1 MASPF
6 AKYQSEQVQQIA
18 PGFVEAFGRA
28 GASIGQGIASA
39 ASSIGKGMEAAE
51 QRQIELAKQA
61 GALKP
66 YLNSEVANVTRSI
79 ENGFL
84 QVGKDGKVSIT
95 PGQEGNLDANKV
107 GRAIDLYNQTDGG
120 KKELKAADLAGVI
133 GTIQSYDTL
142 EKQASDRVAAAGA
155 ARKAQVE
162 LDNSILEGKVK
173 KFTLTK
179 GASDALLTQA
189 KQAQE
194 EADFLSGDP
203 SVPRDVIQQRY
214 AMAAGIKDQA
224 LNIVRDSFADVGINI
239 AAYNPQPPA
248 RPPVTPGAVP
258 MGLDVSSLQTVPTPV
273 PSFGAAPA
281 GMDFSAFDARLR
293 AGSAPAPVSAPTPA
307 ATQATPTPMAPAA
320 KPVAQPAPA
329 PAVQP
334 AAPVAQAPAA
344 PAAPVQPVSPQNLL
358 TNKMAKQAV
367 TPPAGQ
373 PPAAVTPV
381 APTVGLQSK
390 TANEIIARQSE
401 ERQNYLNANTALQS
415 TLRGVPGLPPS
426 SRENLL
432 KNIEANKSKITAIDK
447 LLNDQT
453 AIIAEQ
459 SKAESQAVSAKA
471 TSTSEQRQLV
481 GAFEKAYPMAGGGW
495 IFEPRANA
503 MEALNRGE
511 IKSLEEAALT
521 TKFGPQFQG
530 SFDDVKDTLSSLD
543 GFMKAAIATDRAIDK
558 RLASGDKYL
567 DRLAFTSKDFTT
579 LAEGNIAEKLL
590 LANMRKIIVSGGNF
604 SDQDRKFILE
614 AIASINTL
622 DATKG
627 AKYFKKLNSVMAQMG
642 YSMYADKLA
651 VARFVNRPDL
661 TGDDKSPMSRVRQD
675 FETRFGT
682 GEARAEL
689 EALVAAQL
697 KTAKPSDISSL
708 RSAIEEFATAP
719 APEKK

>member
-18 PGFVEAFGRA
+18 PGFVEAFA
-28 GASIGQGIASA
+28 KSGAAIGQGIAGGV
-39 ASSIGKGMEAAE
+39 SSVAKGMEVAE
-51 QRQIELAKQA
+51 QKKIELAKQQ

-66 YLNSEVANVTRSI
+66 YLNSEIANVQRSI

-120 KKELKAADLAGVI
+120 KKELKAVDLAGVV
-133 GTIQSYDTL
+133 GTIQTYDAL

-155 ARKAQVE
+155 ARKAAVD
-162 LDNSILEGKVK
+162 LDNSILEGRVK

-179 GASDALLTQA
+179 GASDAILVQA
-189 KQAQE
+189 KQAQD
-194 EADFLSGDP
+194 EADALSQDP
-203 SVPRDVIQQRY
+203 SVPRDVVAQRY
-214 AMAAGIKDQA
+214 AMAAGLKDQA
-224 LNIVRDSFADVGINI
+224 LNIVKDSFAGEGVDI
-239 AAYNPQPPA
+239 AAYAPQPPV
-248 RPPVTPGAVP
+248 RPAVTPGAVP
-258 MGLDVSSLQTVPTPV
+258 MGLDVSSLKTVPTPV
-273 PSFGAAPA
+273 PSFGAVPA
-281 GMDFSAFDARLR
+281 GLDFSAFDARLR
-293 AGSAPAPVSAPTPA
+293 AGSAPTPTPA
-307 ATQATPTPMAPAA
+307 QAPVAPAA
-320 KPVAQPAPA
+320 VPKVPPVATAAKPTGAPESPTAA
-329 PAVQP
+329 PSVQP
-334 AAPVAQAPAA
+334 AAPA
-344 PAAPVQPVSPQNLL
+344 QPVSPQNLL

-367 TPPAGQ
+367 TPPAEA
-373 PPAAVTPV
+373 PAAGQTAAAP
-381 APTVGLQSK
+381 APTVGLQSQ
-390 TANEIIARQSE
+390 TANEIITRQAG
-401 ERQNYLNANTALQS
+401 ERQNYLNANTAIQN
-415 TLRGVPGLPPS
+415 TLRSVPGLPAS

-432 KNIEANKSKITAIDK
+432 KSIEANKTKITAIDK
-447 LLNDQT
+447 LITDQT

-459 SKAESQAVSAKA
+459 AKAEAAGTTAKA
-471 TSTSEQRQLV
+471 ASTSEQRQLV

-495 IFEPRANA
+495 IFESRANA

-627 AKYFKKLNSVMAQMG
+627 AQYFKKLNSVMAQMG

-661 TGDDKSPMSRVRQD
+661 TGDDKSPMTRVRQD

-697 KTAKPSDISSL
+697 KKAKSSDISSL

>member
-18 PGFVEAFGRA
+18 PGFVEAFA
-28 GASIGQGIASA
+28 KSGAAIGQGIAGA

-51 QRQIELAKQA
+51 QQKIELAKQQ

-120 KKELKAADLAGVI
+120 KKELKAVDLAGVV
-133 GTIQSYDTL
+133 GTIQTYDAL

-155 ARKAQVE
+155 ARKAAVD
-162 LDNSILEGKVK
+162 LDNSILEGRVK

-179 GASDALLTQA
+179 GASDSLLGQA

-203 SVPRDVIQQRY
+203 SVPRDVVAQRY
-214 AMAAGIKDQA
+214 AMAAGLKDQA
-224 LNIVRDSFADVGINI
+224 MNIVRDSFADVGVDIE
-239 AAYNPQPPA
+239 AYSPQPPA

-258 MGLDVSSLQTVPTPV
+258 MGLDVSSLRTVPTPV
-273 PSFGAAPA
+273 PSFGATPAAAPA
-281 GMDFSAFDARLR
+281 ATP
-293 AGSAPAPVSAPTPA
+293 SAPAP
-307 ATQATPTPMAPAA
+307 MASAA

-329 PAVQP
+329 PSVQP
-334 AAPVAQAPAA
+334 APPVAQAPAA
-344 PAAPVQPVSPQNLL
+344 AKTAPAQLVSPQNLL
-358 TNKMAKQAV
+358 TAPMPKQAV

-373 PPAAVTPV
+373 PPAAGQTAA
-381 APTVGLQSK
+381 APAQTVGLQSQ
-390 TANEIIARQSE
+390 TANEIITRQAG
-401 ERQNYLNANTALQS
+401 ERQNYLNANTAIQS
-415 TLRGVPGLPPS
+415 TLRSVPGLPAS

-447 LLNDQT
+447 LITDQT

-459 SKAESQAVSAKA
+459 AKAEAAGTTAKA
-471 TSTSEQRQLV
+471 ASTSEQRQLV
-481 GAFEKAYPMAGGGW
+481 GAFEKGAPMAGGGW
-495 IFEPRANA
+495 MYSTRANA

-543 GFMKAAIATDRAIDK
+543 GFMKAAISTDKAIDK
-558 RLASGDKYL
+558 RLASGDQYL

-579 LAEGNIAEKLL
+579 LATGNVAEKML
-590 LANMRKIIVSGGNF
+590 LANMRKAIVSGGNF

-614 AIASINTL
+614 AVASINTL
-622 DATKG
+622 DPTKG
-627 AKYFKKLNSVMAQMG
+627 AKYFKDLNKVMAQMAF
-642 YSMYADKLA
+642 SMYADKLA
-651 VARFVNRPDL
+651 VAGFVNRPDL
-661 TGDDKSPMSRVRQD
+661 TGDDKSPMTRVRQD
-675 FETRFGT
+675 FEARFGT
-682 GEARAEL
+682 GTARAEL
-689 EALVAAQL
+689 EALIEQQYGN
-697 KTAKPSDISSL
+697 AKSGEVSAL
-708 RSAIEEFATAP
+708 RSAIEEFANAKEEP
-719 APEKK
+719 KK

>member
-28 GASIGQGIASA
+28 GASIGQGIASIG
-39 ASSIGKGMEAAE
+39 SSIGKGIEVAE
-51 QRQIELAKQA
+51 QKKIELARQQ

-66 YLNSEVANVTRSI
+66 YLNSEVANVQRSI

-133 GTIQSYDTL
+133 STIQSYDTL
-142 EKQASDRVAAAGA
+142 EKQAADRAAAAGA
-155 ARKAQVE
+155 ARKAAVD
-162 LDNSILEGKVK
+162 LDNSILEGRVK

-189 KQAQE
+189 KQAE
-194 EADFLSGDP
+194 DEAGFLAQDP
-203 SVPRDVIQQRY
+203 SIPRDVVAQRY
-214 AMAAGIKDQA
+214 AMAAGLKDQA
-224 LNIVRDSFADVGINI
+224 LNIVRDSFAGEGIDI
-239 AAYNPQPPA
+239 AAFAPQPPA

-281 GMDFSAFDARLR
+281 A
-293 AGSAPAPVSAPTPA
+293 TPA
-307 ATQATPTPMAPAA
+307 APAPMAPAA
-320 KPVAQPAPA
+320 KSVAQPAPA
-329 PAVQP
+329 PSVQP
-334 AAPVAQAPAA
+334 AAPVAQAPVAPSAA
-344 PAAPVQPVSPQNLL
+344 PAQPVSPQNLL
-358 TNKMAKQAV
+358 TGKMPKQAV

-373 PPAAVTPV
+373 PPAVGQVAAAPAPV
-381 APTVGLQSK
+381 VGLQSQ
-390 TANEIIARQSE
+390 TANEIITRQAG
-401 ERQNYLNANTALQS
+401 ERRNYLNANAAIES
-415 TLRGVPGLPPS
+415 TLRSVPGLPAS

-432 KNIEANKSKITAIDK
+432 KSIEANKSKITAIDK
-447 LLNDQT
+447 LITDQT

-459 SKAESQAVSAKA
+459 AKAEAEGTKAKA
-471 TSTSEQRQLV
+471 ATTSEQRQLV
-481 GAFEKAYPMAGGGW
+481 GAFEKGAPMAGGGW
-495 IFEPRANA
+495 MHQTRAAA

-530 SFDDVKDTLSSLD
+530 SFDDVKDTLSSID
-543 GFMKAAIATDRAIDK
+543 GFMKAAIATDKAIDK

-567 DRLAFTSKDFTT
+567 ERIPFTAKDFTT
-579 LAEGNIAEKLL
+579 LATGNVAEKML
-590 LANMRKIIVSGGNF
+590 LANMRKAIVSGGNF

-614 AIASINTL
+614 AVASINTL
-622 DATKG
+622 DPTKG
-627 AKYFKKLNSVMAQMG
+627 AQYFKKLNTVMAQMAF
-642 YSMYADKLA
+642 SMYADKLS
-651 VARFVNRPDL
+651 VAGFVNRPDL
-661 TGDDKSPMSRVRQD
+661 TGDDKSPMTRVRQD
-675 FETRFGT
+675 FDARFGT
-682 GEARAEL
+682 GTARAEL
-689 EALVAAQL
+689 EALIGAQL
-697 KTAKPSDISSL
+697 KEVKSSEVSSL
-708 RSAIEEFATAP
+708 RSAIEEFANPT

>member
-18 PGFVEAFGRA
+18 PGFVEAYGRA
-28 GASIGQGIASA
+28 GAAIGQGIAGGVSA
-39 ASSIGKGMEAAE
+39 VAKGMEVAE
-51 QRQIELAKQA
+51 QKKIELAKQQ

-66 YLNSEVANVTRSI
+66 YLNSEVANVQRSI

-120 KKELKAADLAGVI
+120 KKELKAVDLAGVI
-133 GTIQSYDTL
+133 GTIQTYDAL

-155 ARKAQVE
+155 ARKAAVD
-162 LDNSILEGKVK
+162 LDNSILEGRVK

-179 GASDALLTQA
+179 GASDSLLGQA

-203 SVPRDVIQQRY
+203 SVPRDVVAQRY
-214 AMAAGIKDQA
+214 AMAAGLKDQA
-224 LNIVRDSFADVGINI
+224 MNIVRDSFADVGVDIE
-239 AAYNPQPPA
+239 AYSPQPPA

-258 MGLDVSSLQTVPTPV
+258 MGLDVSSLRTVPTPV

-281 GMDFSAFDARLR
+281 AAP
-293 AGSAPAPVSAPTPA
+293 AATPSAPAP
-307 ATQATPTPMAPAA
+307 MASAA

-329 PAVQP
+329 PSVQP
-334 AAPVAQAPAA
+334 APPVAQAPAA
-344 PAAPVQPVSPQNLL
+344 AKTAPAQLVSPQNLL
-358 TNKMAKQAV
+358 TAPMPKQAV

-373 PPAAVTPV
+373 PPADGQTAAAP
-381 APTVGLQSK
+381 APTVGLQSQ
-390 TANEIIARQSE
+390 TANEIITRQAG
-401 ERQNYLNANTALQS
+401 ERQNYLNANTAIQS
-415 TLRGVPGLPPS
+415 TLRSVPGLPAS

-447 LLNDQT
+447 LITDQT

-459 SKAESQAVSAKA
+459 AKAEAAGTTAKA
-471 TSTSEQRQLV
+471 ASTSEQRQLV
-481 GAFEKAYPMAGGGW
+481 GAFEKAAPMAGGGW
-495 IFEPRANA
+495 MYSTRANA
-503 MEALNRGE
+503 MDALNRGE

-543 GFMKAAIATDRAIDK
+543 GFMKAAIATDKAIDK
-558 RLASGDKYL
+558 RLASGDQYL

-579 LAEGNIAEKLL
+579 LATGNVAEKML
-590 LANMRKIIVSGGNF
+590 LANMRKAIVSGGNF

-614 AIASINTL
+614 AVASINTL
-622 DATKG
+622 DPTKG
-627 AKYFKKLNSVMAQMG
+627 AKYFKDLNKVMAQMAF
-642 YSMYADKLA
+642 SMYADKLA
-651 VARFVNRPDL
+651 VAGFVNRPDL
-661 TGDDKSPMSRVRQD
+661 TGDDKSPMTRVRQD
-675 FETRFGT
+675 FEARFGT
-682 GEARAEL
+682 GTARAEL
-689 EALVAAQL
+689 EALIEQQYGN
-697 KTAKPSDISSL
+697 AKSGEVSAL
-708 RSAIEEFATAP
+708 RSAIEEFANAKEEP
-719 APEKK
+719 KK

>member
-18 PGFVEAFGRA
+18 PGFVEAYGRA
-28 GASIGQGIASA
+28 GAAIGQGLANIG
-39 ASSIGKGMEAAE
+39 SSVVAGYEEAE
-51 QRQIELAKQA
+51 KKQIELAKQQ

-84 QVGKDGKVSIT
+84 QVGKDGKVSIV
-95 PGQEGNLDANKV
+95 PGQEDNLDPNKI

-142 EKQASDRVAAAGA
+142 EKQATDRVAAAGA
-155 ARKAQVE
+155 ARRAAVD
-162 LDNSILEGKVK
+162 LDNSILEGRVK

-179 GASDALLTQA
+179 NASDALLTQA
-189 KQAQE
+189 KQAEE
-194 EADFLSGDP
+194 EAGLLAADP
-203 SVPRDVIQQRY
+203 SVPRDVVQQRY
-214 AMAAGIKDQA
+214 ALAAGLKDQA
-224 LNIVRDSFADVGINI
+224 LKIVNDSFAADGIDLST
-239 AAYNPQPPA
+239 YNPQPAA
-248 RPPVTPGAVP
+248 RPAVTPGAVP
-258 MGLDVSSLQTVPTPV
+258 MGLDVSSLRTVPTPV
-273 PSFGAAPA
+273 PSFETAPAAPA
-281 GMDFSAFDARLR
+281 T
-293 AGSAPAPVSAPTPA
+293 TPS
-307 ATQATPTPMAPAA
+307 APAA
-320 KPVAQPAPA
+320 KPVAKPAPA
-329 PAVQP
+329 AQP
-334 AAPVAQAPAA
+334 AAPVAKAPTAA
-344 PAAPVQPVSPQNLL
+344 KSAPVQPVSPQNLL
-358 TNKMAKQAV
+358 TGKMPKQTV

-373 PPAAVTPV
+373 PPAAGQTAAAP
-381 APTVGLQSK
+381 APTVGLQSQ
-390 TANEIIARQSE
+390 TANEIITRQAG
-401 ERQNYLNANTALQS
+401 ERQNYLNANTAIQN
-415 TLRGVPGLPPS
+415 TLRSVPGIPAS

-432 KNIEANKSKITAIDK
+432 KTIEANKTKITAIDK
-447 LLNDQT
+447 LITDQT

-459 SKAESQAVSAKA
+459 AKAEAAGTTAKA
-471 TSTSEQRQLV
+471 ASTSEQRQLV

-495 IFEPRANA
+495 IFESRANA

-627 AKYFKKLNSVMAQMG
+627 AQYFKKLNSVMAQMG

-661 TGDDKSPMSRVRQD
+661 TGDDKSPMTRVRQD
-675 FETRFGT
+675 FEARFGT
-682 GEARAEL
+682 GTARAEL

-697 KTAKPSDISSL
+697 KTAKSSDISSL

-719 APEKK
+719 AKDETKKK

>member
-18 PGFVEAFGRA
+18 PGFVEAYGRA
-28 GASIGQGIASA
+28 GAAIGQGLANIG
-39 ASSIGKGMEAAE
+39 SSVVAGYEEAE
-51 QRQIELAKQA
+51 KKQIELAKQQ

-84 QVGKDGKVSIT
+84 QVGKDGKVSIV
-95 PGQEGNLDANKV
+95 PGQEDNLDPNKI

-142 EKQASDRVAAAGA
+142 EKQASDRVAAAGT
-155 ARKAQVE
+155 ARRAQVE
-162 LDNSILEGKVK
+162 LDNSILEGRVK

-179 GASDALLTQA
+179 NASDALLTQA
-189 KQAQE
+189 KQAEE
-194 EADFLSGDP
+194 EAGLLAADP
-203 SVPRDVIQQRY
+203 SVPRDVVQQRY
-214 AMAAGIKDQA
+214 ALAAGLKDQA
-224 LNIVRDSFADVGINI
+224 LKIVNDSFAADGIDLST
-239 AAYNPQPPA
+239 YNPQPAA
-248 RPPVTPGAVP
+248 RPAVTPGAVP
-258 MGLDVSSLQTVPTPV
+258 MGLDVSSLRTVPTPV
-273 PSFGAAPA
+273 PSFETAPAAPA
-281 GMDFSAFDARLR
+281 T
-293 AGSAPAPVSAPTPA
+293 TPS
-307 ATQATPTPMAPAA
+307 APAA
-320 KPVAQPAPA
+320 KPVAKPAPA
-329 PAVQP
+329 AQP
-334 AAPVAQAPAA
+334 AAPVAKAPTAA
-344 PAAPVQPVSPQNLL
+344 KSAPVQPVSPQNLL
-358 TNKMAKQAV
+358 TGKMPKQTV

-373 PPAAVTPV
+373 PPAAGQTAAAP
-381 APTVGLQSK
+381 APTVGLQSQ
-390 TANEIIARQSE
+390 TANEIITRQAG
-401 ERQNYLNANTALQS
+401 ERQNYLNANTAIQN
-415 TLRGVPGLPPS
+415 TLRSVPGIPAS

-432 KNIEANKSKITAIDK
+432 KTIEANKTKITAIDK
-447 LLNDQT
+447 LITDQT

-459 SKAESQAVSAKA
+459 AKAEAAGTTAKA
-471 TSTSEQRQLV
+471 ASTSEQRQLV

-495 IFEPRANA
+495 IFESRANA

-627 AKYFKKLNSVMAQMG
+627 AQYFKKLNSVMAQMG

-661 TGDDKSPMSRVRQD
+661 TGDDKSPMTRVRQD
-675 FETRFGT
+675 FEARFGT
-682 GEARAEL
+682 GTARAEL

-697 KTAKPSDISSL
+697 KTAKSSDISSL

-719 APEKK
+719 AKDETKKK